1 MQFGEKL
8 KNLRAEKGMTQRELA
23 DECGVS
29 VRTIQNYESG
39 KMLPRRTGIY
49 ATFARIFEVSSD
61 YLLAVES
68 DYLYTKEERTA
79 DELLIEIGNLF
90 ASDDLTE
97 DEKEIFVRKINE
109 LYWQARDNNRK
120 YTPHRFRSNR
130 P

>member
-1 MQFGEKL
+1 
-8 KNLRAEKGMTQRELA
+8 
-23 DECGVS
+23 ECGVS